1 MFLEEQKKNHVEVK
15 LDYCF
20 LAVSKCYSVGFGIL
34 LLCLFFLNL
43 PLYPLTVVQ
52 QNIQHNE
59 LAEMSISKMLKNCLS
74 YNFALS
80 FYV

>member
-34 LLCLFFLNL
+34 LLCLFFFKSSF
-43 PLYPLTVVQ
+43 VSVDSCA
-52 QNIQHNE
+52 
-59 LAEMSISKMLKNCLS
+59 AEHS
-74 YNFALS
+74 AQ
-80 FYV
+80 